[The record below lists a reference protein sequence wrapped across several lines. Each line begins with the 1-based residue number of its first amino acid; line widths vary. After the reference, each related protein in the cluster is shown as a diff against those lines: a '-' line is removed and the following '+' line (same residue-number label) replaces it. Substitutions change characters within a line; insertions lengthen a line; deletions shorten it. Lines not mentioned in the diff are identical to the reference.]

1 MDDFFNDRTDDFG
14 TTGVV
19 TAIWQIGR
27 SFHCQA
33 RFSVRG
39 GTAAGKCGP
48 VWPAMIC
55 ASNSGTLSAKRY
67 TVSFNDVVSADIYRS
82 PAQQQ

>member
-1 MDDFFNDRTDDFG
+1 
-14 TTGVV
+14 
-19 TAIWQIGR
+19 
-27 SFHCQA
+27 
-33 RFSVRG
+33 
-39 GTAAGKCGP
+39 
-48 VWPAMIC
+48 MIC